1 LVLTKKKIKKSLVI
15 TKVYLSL
22 NHINNLKF
30 REMKTSEK
38 FLQVQ
43 SFITHSNIPE
53 NEKLQILDKMTELA
67 CVIKGIDE
75 EGKMKVELEL
85 TKEELEDFQS
95 FTRWSIRK
103 RERVLKEEK
112 WSPNLAEIERSVI
125 DNAKEVLSQ
134 LK

>member
-1 LVLTKKKIKKSLVI
+1 
-15 TKVYLSL
+15 
-22 NHINNLKF
+22 
-30 REMKTSEK
+30 MKTSEK